1 VENILTTLHVDKQY
15 GDVKV
20 LDHISID
27 VPRGSIYGLLG
38 PNGAGKTTL
47 IRIINQ
53 ITAPDSGEVHFKGR
67 RLQRDDIVHI
77 GYLPEE
83 RGLYRKMKVGE
94 QVLYLARLKGLSSVD
109 ARRQV
114 NIWFEKFE
122 IQSWWNRKVEELSK
136 GMQQKVQFIA
146 TVLHRPTLLILDEPF
161 SGFDPINAEM
171 LKNEILQLRDQGV
184 TIVLSTHNMASVE
197 EMCDYISL
205 INKSRCILQGEVNQ
219 IRHEY
224 KSGEYEL
231 SFEGDGAALMATL
244 ESSGYRITSHKS
256 GIANSAQRNG
266 HCGLDPQSHKNSAA
280 DYQEIAGQARNDK
293 TKEEAYDTPTQR
305 QVSITVH
312 ATTGSGNELL
322 TKALPLVNIISF
334 NEILPRMNDIFI
346 RQVGQNLKPQT
357 SNLNGEAIAEGKPQ
371 T

>member
-1 VENILTTLHVDKQY
+1 MENILTTLHVDKQY

-53 ITAPDSGEVHFKGR
+53 ITAPDSGEVHFMGR
-67 RLQRDDIVHI
+67 RLQRDDIAHI

-94 QVLYLARLKGLSSVD
+94 QALYLARLKGLSNVD

-114 NIWFEKFE
+114 DVWFEKFE

-136 GMQQKVQFIA
+136 GMQQKIQFIA
-146 TVLHRPTLLILDEPF
+146 TVLHRPALLILDEPF

-171 LKNEILQLRDQGV
+171 LKNEILQLRNQGV

-197 EMCDYISL
+197 EMCDNISL
-205 INKSRCILQGEVNQ
+205 IHKSRCILQGEVNR
-219 IRHEY
+219 IRHEF

-231 SFEGDGAALMATL
+231 CFEGDSAALIATL
-244 ESSGYRITSHKS
+244 ERDGHRITGHKS
-256 GIANSAQRNG
+256 GIANSAQR
-266 HCGLDPQSHKNSAA
+266 LNSAQRSNSA
-280 DYQEIAGQARNDK
+280 QRN
-293 TKEEAYDTPTQR
+293 P
-305 QVSITVH
+305 SITVRN
-312 ATTGSGNELL
+312 TTGSGNELL

-346 RQVGQNLKPQT
+346 RQVSQNHQLET
-357 SNLNGEAIAEGKPQ
+357 
-371 T
+371 